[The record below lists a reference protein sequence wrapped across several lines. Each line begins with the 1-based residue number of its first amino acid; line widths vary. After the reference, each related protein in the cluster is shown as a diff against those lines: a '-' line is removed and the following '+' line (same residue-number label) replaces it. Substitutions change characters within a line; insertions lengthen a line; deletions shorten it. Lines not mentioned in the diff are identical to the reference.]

1 MPASARDVSSPR
13 SVLTV
18 RLSFQSGSWSG
29 SPPMMKPFA
38 LILSVAMA
46 AACGP
51 DRFETTPADGGSG
64 STGGGSDAGTGGGG
78 GATDGGTTGGGGG
91 GTTDGGTAGGGG
103 STDGGTVGG
112 GGPATVIITVQL
124 TGSGAGRVVSSPSGI
139 DCPSACSMT
148 VTA

>member
-18 RLSFQSGSWSG
+18 RLSFQSGNWSG
-29 SPPMMKPFA
+29 SPPMAKHLA

-78 GATDGGTTGGGGG
+78 GGGGIDGGTTGGGGSV
-91 GTTDGGTAGGGG
+91 DGGTAGGGG
-103 STDGGTVGG
+103 ATDGG
-112 GGPATVIITVQL
+112 
-124 TGSGAGRVVSSPSGI
+124 
-139 DCPSACSMT
+139 
-148 VTA
+148 